1 MTKDEYL
8 EILAC
13 NSKTDEH
20 ELILECMDNYNVSS
34 TERLTLEQIAKF
46 CENQREVT
54 GNTKIIK

>member
-20 ELILECMDNYNVSS
+20 ELILECMDNYNVSN
-34 TERLTLEQIAKF
+34 TEKLTLEQIAKF
-46 CENQREVT
+46 CENQKEV
-54 GNTKIIK
+54 KDV